1 MVVAICLEVS
11 KKIIKK
17 TIKKQ
22 RQAKNLKKKKRS
34 RKGLVSV
41 MYWFVYASMIKTQ
54 IRFDNEQLI
63 TNEIEKTLNCHIKKT

>member
-1 MVVAICLEVS
+1 
-11 KKIIKK
+11 
-17 TIKKQ
+17 
-22 RQAKNLKKKKRS
+22 
-34 RKGLVSV
+34 